1 MNLIL
6 TPRIFLYSLFE
17 RWISLLNTISS
28 FLLSGNEISFLVVR
42 SITSLTTVFFF
53 SRPILLKIW

>member
-6 TPRIFLYSLFE
+6 SPRIFLYSLFE